1 MSARRAARHSR
12 ATVNSRGTF
21 GCTRATSPTRATH
34 AARPSR
40 HPAHSRG
47 TFGCTPATSPTRAT
61 HAARPS
67 RSPAHSRGTFGCT
80 PATSPTRATHAAR
93 LFPVHLV
100 SKSTCASI
108 ADRTHTY
115 GIKSICRVL
124 LARHAFPIFRLARS
138 GRGSASGRW
147 CRRFFRQESAQV
159 LWHHVAVLWQMS
171 MNIRFLSLSEC
182 VQA

>member
-1 MSARRAARHSR
+1 MVTTQGSGRKSRVYECTMCGQACKSRRALTTHLR
-12 ATVNSRGTF
+12 VPPV
-21 GCTRATSPTRATH
+21 TSPTRATH

-40 HPAHSRG
+40 RPAISR
-47 TFGCTPATSPTRAT
+47 C
-61 HAARPS
+61 
-67 RSPAHSRGTFGCT
+67 TFGCT